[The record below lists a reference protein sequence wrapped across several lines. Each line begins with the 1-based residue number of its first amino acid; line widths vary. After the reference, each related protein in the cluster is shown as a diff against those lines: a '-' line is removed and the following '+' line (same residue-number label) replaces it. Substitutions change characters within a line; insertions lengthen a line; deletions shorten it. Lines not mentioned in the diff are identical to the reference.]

1 MFSTSPLLSVY
12 LRGAAAAGRTSRSGL
27 GGLGRRTL
35 VNAASLAVKD
45 VSLTECRPLEG
56 GRSVA
61 LGFSDGTKF
70 QFSGLWLRDSC
81 RNPSLVCE
89 AAGER
94 ILDKI
99 PFSTGGRGIVA
110 EAKVASTSAEKL
122 EVNWADE
129 SDVVSTFDAG
139 FLRQYAEA
147 VAKDLAKDPDDCY
160 AKDGGKSEHAA
171 SDRWRWLQP
180 YQGFAGS
187 KAPVQGEVDLW
198 KNEQREAGDQ
208 FLHWDFNE
216 LVSSDEANLAFLQ
229 ALVRHGVC
237 IVDDVVPTPEK
248 PNDTV
253 LNFASTVLGGM
264 QKDPARDDPNWV
276 IQAKDNAQSVSY
288 AQLKRLNNHTDQSVP
303 AHGIPALVLCV
314 DYVRGVGR
322 NTLVDSYAVGEALKE
337 RDPRAYALLAK
348 YGNNQERDFVSS
360 RVDSVQQGT
369 QGMLIATKHPIIQL
383 DEDGKHLRTQFNE
396 VFRTPSTI
404 PYEDFEDWYDAYL
417 KFNDMIHGPEFEV
430 EVAINQGQM
439 LVLNNWRV
447 LHGRAGGRSSPDRC
461 IMGGTVVR
469 EAFCSRATNLLGAT
483 YPVQDFAARS

>member
-1 MFSTSPLLSVY
+1 M
-12 LRGAAAAGRTSRSGL
+12 
-27 GGLGRRTL
+27 
-35 VNAASLAVKD
+35 
-45 VSLTECRPLEG
+45 
-56 GRSVA
+56 
-61 LGFSDGTKF
+61 
-70 QFSGLWLRDSC
+70 
-81 RNPSLVCE
+81 
-89 AAGER
+89 
-94 ILDKI
+94 
-99 PFSTGGRGIVA
+99 
-110 EAKVASTSAEKL
+110 
-122 EVNWADE
+122 
-129 SDVVSTFDAG
+129 
-139 FLRQYAEA
+139 
-147 VAKDLAKDPDDCY
+147 
-160 AKDGGKSEHAA
+160 
-171 SDRWRWLQP
+171 
-180 YQGFAGS
+180 
-187 KAPVQGEVDLW
+187 
-198 KNEQREAGDQ
+198 
-208 FLHWDFNE
+208 
-216 LVSSDEANLAFLQ
+216 SSDEANLAFLQ

-248 PNDTV
+248 ANDTV

-276 IQAKDNAQSVSY
+276 IQAFGRARRGMYSHKGAPEELGGFASETGTTHSMISRYPPIGTLFSFSPKAKDNAQSVSY

-383 DEDGKHLRTQFNE
+383 DEDGQHLRTQFNE

-404 PYEDFEDWYDAYL
+404 PYEDFENWYDAYL

-461 IMGGTVVR
+461 IMGGAAA
-469 EAFCSRATNLLGAT
+469 ESSRGHYLCA
-483 YPVQDFAARS
+483 PSSRIF

>member
-1 MFSTSPLLSVY
+1 MDGWTHGRTHYMYVRGLRLKFRPNTQIPLQPSKTSHSPLRARLSAMFSASPLLSVY

-70 QFSGLWLRDSC
+70 QFLGLWLRDSC

-110 EAKVASTSAEKL
+110 EAKVASTSSEKL

-147 VAKDLAKDPDDCY
+147 VAKDLAKDLDDCY
-160 AKDGGKSEHAA
+160 AKDAGKSEHAA

-187 KAPVQGEVDLW
+187 KAPAPGEVDLW
-198 KNEQREAGDQ
+198 KNEQREAASSLPPLISP
-208 FLHWDFNE
+208 FCLH
-216 LVSSDEANLAFLQ
+216 
-229 ALVRHGVC
+229 
-237 IVDDVVPTPEK
+237 P
-248 PNDTV
+248 
-253 LNFASTVLGGM
+253 
-264 QKDPARDDPNWV
+264 
-276 IQAKDNAQSVSY
+276 SVSLY
-288 AQLKRLNNHTDQSVP
+288 PPIRQSIYCLLIDLHVRRSFRARP
-303 AHGIPALVLCV
+303 A
-314 DYVRGVGR
+314 
-322 NTLVDSYAVGEALKE
+322 T
-337 RDPRAYALLAK
+337 
-348 YGNNQERDFVSS
+348 SS
-360 RVDSVQQGT
+360 CTGT
-369 QGMLIATKHPIIQL
+369 SM
-383 DEDGKHLRTQFNE
+383 
-396 VFRTPSTI
+396 S
-404 PYEDFEDWYDAYL
+404 W
-417 KFNDMIHGPEFEV
+417 
-430 EVAINQGQM
+430 
-439 LVLNNWRV
+439 
-447 LHGRAGGRSSPDRC
+447 
-461 IMGGTVVR
+461 
-469 EAFCSRATNLLGAT
+469 
-483 YPVQDFAARS
+483 